1 MTGHGSPNQ
10 KKEGYDMSEGMR
22 ITLFLVAAALAAAAV
37 IAQKKGWMTAWMI
50 CTTLSGSISVLY
62 LSGVVV

>member
-1 MTGHGSPNQ
+1 
-10 KKEGYDMSEGMR
+10 MSEGMR

-37 IAQKKGWMTAWMI
+37 IAQKKGWMTVWAI
-50 CTTLSGSISVLY
+50 CTILSVSISVLY

>member
-1 MTGHGSPNQ
+1 
-10 KKEGYDMSEGMR
+10 MSEGMR

-37 IAQKKGWMTAWMI
+37 IAQKEGWMTAWMI
-50 CTTLSGSISVLY
+50 CTILSGSISVLY